1 MSALDYFSDNNNVL
15 KEMPYVKIQI
25 PKKPWFEADGLKVH
39 QKGIDVK
46 YDCDIIALE
55 SCKSQSFV
63 KDHAN
68 RPFLAHQSFWHR

>member
-1 MSALDYFSDNNNVL
+1 MYSKKCHTSKFKSQ
-15 KEMPYVKIQI
+15 KEPLFK
-25 PKKPWFEADGLKVH
+25 AGGLKVH

-68 RPFLAHQSFWHR
+68 RPFLAHQGFWHTGRVSSHAI